1 MPSVTIRTSYMEVTE
16 DEDDGSSR
24 EATRQPTIT
33 QGPHEILSKA
43 WVRALSILRP
53 EEVAYE
59 CKS

>member
-1 MPSVTIRTSYMEVTE
+1 MEVTE

-24 EATRQPTIT
+24 EATSQPTIT

-59 CKS
+59 CKSWHNRA